1 MERQERSSPPSVD
14 PVSPPNP
21 SPEKLSSEEE
31 GCSVLGQ
38 AAALSREEVLRRRS
52 KRLQRLE
59 AVYRKQY
66 WALMEE
72 MKNKHREYC
81 WEHGKSPLE
90 EEEGEDRNI
99 EGEADLGLGLETGE
113 RKRCFFYACKTK
125 AMPLTK
131 FCHLHILSDPK
142 QNLYKQCAFVKS
154 SQQSGQSIC
163 GKPVLKAAMPS
174 LCQVHL
180 QRSQKGITQA
190 LKKAGLNP
198 SASNNPV
205 PKFSVLIAQ
214 SVRQIQARRIAFR
227 TFKNSIAWK
236 DGNAF

>member
-1 MERQERSSPPSVD
+1 MEREDRCSPPSVE

-21 SPEKLSSEEE
+21 SPEMLSSEWE
-31 GCSVLGQ
+31 GGSVLRE

-99 EGEADLGLGLETGE
+99 EGEADLGLGLGLETGE
-113 RKRCFFYACKTK
+113 RKRCFFYGCKTK

-131 FCHLHILSDPK
+131 FCHQHILSDPK
-142 QNLYKQCAFVKS
+142 QTLYKQCAFVK
-154 SQQSGQSIC
+154 
-163 GKPVLKAAMPS
+163 
-174 LCQVHL
+174 
-180 QRSQKGITQA
+180 RY
-190 LKKAGLNP
+190 
-198 SASNNPV
+198 SNS
-205 PKFSVLIAQ
+205 F
-214 SVRQIQARRIAFR
+214 
-227 TFKNSIAWK
+227 
-236 DGNAF
+236 